1 MNALRGSPFAFVR
14 VSARASIAG
23 ASARARLCAAFAA
36 VSIAAVSFAL
46 TAECATVRLTVSFA
60 SPRIETLPGGFTRAV
75 FPATVQAGKP
85 GEPSYPFRGVRALL
99 PPGES
104 IASVRTIRGGWR
116 LIGGSRRLHPAQA
129 VVPGMALDGAKGRF
143 LYNAAAYAATE
154 WVYPPDAPF
163 RTGYL
168 RGHAIASGAVCPLGY
183 LPATGETGYYE
194 TIDVVIET
202 APSDEAREALRLL
215 RTDPETAE
223 RVSRVV
229 GNPGDLS
236 AYGGRATR
244 LADSPGDFEYLIVT
258 SAGLADAFIP
268 LENFH
273 TRRGLRARIMTVEEI
288 TSGYGGAD
296 AAERIRNAITT
307 AYIQHGLTHVLL
319 AGDWDGATGAPK
331 IVPYRGLYGEVHS
344 SELYT
349 DENMPGDL
357 YFAALDGTWNTDGD
371 ARWGE
376 PGEDDPYSEVAVG
389 RAPVDTPDE
398 AAAFISKTIAY
409 QETPVAAE
417 TRRALLL
424 GEKLWNDPLTYGDD
438 EMELLVGA
446 KSDNGFTTGGI
457 PTGFSIVRQYDR
469 TLVWNKTAVM
479 NGFNAGT
486 NWVAH
491 AGHSNQGYVM
501 RLQRSDVTDAL
512 FLNDGVG
519 ANFPIICSTGC
530 YPGSFDNRDP
540 YGAYETAD
548 CIAEQMVLVNHCAVA
563 FVCNSRYGW
572 FTEGTTNGPS
582 IHLMREFFD
591 AVFTEG
597 YTTLGA
603 AHARSKD
610 ETAPYLDLPD
620 EWEPGA
626 VRWCFYESNLLGDP
640 ALDGWTDAPGP
651 LAVTHPAGIGR
662 YAAGIELETGA
673 AGAIACLYH
682 DGVCYGRGS
691 ADGTGH
697 IDLARFTALPDS
709 IAAIELDVVAHDR
722 SVYRDT
728 LSILETTHAGEL
740 PAPLAAL
747 EQNAPNPFNPS
758 TVIRYALAR
767 DADVDLRVYDA
778 AGQSVAVLARGRA
791 AAGPHAV
798 TWRPEGL
805 SSGVYFYVL
814 RTGDAAITRKAVL
827 LR

>member
-1 MNALRGSPFAFVR
+1 MCMKALRGS
-14 VSARASIAG
+14 
-23 ASARARLCAAFAA
+23 LFAA
-36 VSIAAVSFAL
+36 VSIAAASMAL
-46 TAECATVRLTVSFA
+46 TAECATVRLTISFA
-60 SPRIETLPGGFTRAV
+60 SPSFETLPGGFTRAV

-104 IASVRTIRGGWR
+104 IASARTIRGGWR
-116 LIGGSRRLHPAQA
+116 LIGGSQRLHPAQA
-129 VVPGMALDGAKGRF
+129 VVPGMALDGTKERF

-163 RTGYL
+163 TTDYL
-168 RGHAIASGAVCPLGY
+168 RGHSIASGAVCPLGY
-183 LPATGETGYYE
+183 LPATGATGYYE

-215 RTDPETAE
+215 RTDPETRE

-229 GNPGDLS
+229 ANPGDLP
-236 AYGGRATR
+236 AYEGRAAR
-244 LADSPGDFEYLIVT
+244 LADSPSDFEYLIVT
-258 SAGLADAFIP
+258 SADLADDFLP
-268 LENFH
+268 LKNFH
-273 TRRGLRARIMTVEEI
+273 TRRGLRARIMTVDEI
-288 TSGYGGAD
+288 TAGYGGAD
-296 AAERIRNAITT
+296 TAERIRNAVTA
-307 AYIQHGLTHVLL
+307 AYIQHGVTHVLL
-319 AGDWDGATGAPK
+319 AGDWDGAAGAPK

-344 SELYT
+344 SGLYT

-357 YFAALDGTWNTDGD
+357 YFAALDGTWNADGD
-371 ARWGE
+371 ALWGE

-389 RAPVDTPDE
+389 RAPVDTPEE
-398 AAAFISKTIAY
+398 AAAFIQKTTLH
-409 QETPVAAE
+409 QEAPVAVG

-438 EMELLVGA
+438 EMELLVGV

-457 PTGFSIVRQYDR
+457 PTDFSIARKYDR
-469 TLVWNKTAVM
+469 TLVWDKTAVRDE
-479 NGFNAGT
+479 FNAGT

-501 RLQRSDVTDAL
+501 RLQRSDVTDVF
-512 FLNDGVG
+512 FLNDGAG

-530 YPGSFDNRDP
+530 YPGSFDNCDP
-540 YGAYETAD
+540 YGNYETAD
-548 CIAEQMVLVNHCAVA
+548 CIAEQMILIGHGAAA

-597 YTTLGA
+597 HTTLGA

-610 ETAPYLDLPD
+610 ETVPYLDLPD

-640 ALDGWTDAPGP
+640 ALDGWTDTPAS
-651 LAVTHPAGIGR
+651 LSVTHPAGIGR
-662 YAAGIELETGA
+662 YAAGIEIETGV

-682 DGVCYGRGS
+682 DGICYGRGT
-691 ADGTGH
+691 ADGSGH
-697 IDLARFTALPDS
+697 IDLARLMTFPDT

-722 SVYRDT
+722 YAYRDT
-728 LSILETTHAGEL
+728 LSILAPTPAGEL
-740 PAPLAAL
+740 PPPLAAL
-747 EQNAPNPFNPS
+747 DQNAPNPFNPS
-758 TVIRYALAR
+758 TVIRFYLAR
-767 DADVDLRVYDA
+767 ETDIDLRVYDA
-778 AGQSVAVLARGRA
+778 AGRAVAVLARGRA
-791 AAGPHAV
+791 AAGSHAV
-798 TWRPEGL
+798 AWRPDGL
-805 SSGVYFYVL
+805 SSGIYFYVL
-814 RTGDAAITRKAVL
+814 RAGDAAITRKAVL
-827 LR
+827 VR